1 MTAETQGASVSVDAG
16 AFQRYAVGKV
26 DGIAQR
32 HSEPH
37 VSGVGRERCIEH
49 ELHFCLSVGRGA
61 ADTMYSVEGGGI
73 GRDIQS
79 YGPYIGRVGTFAE
92 IQRHPFQNSGISVG
106 DSCHP

>member
-1 MTAETQGASVSVDAG
+1 MAAETQGASVSVDAG

-26 DGIAQR
+26 DGIAQC

-37 VSGVGRERCIEH
+37 ISGVGRERCIEC
-49 ELHFCLSVGRGA
+49 ELHFCLPVCRGA
-61 ADTMYSVEGGGI
+61 GDTMCSVEGGGV

-79 YGPYIGRVGTFAE
+79 YGPYIGWVGTFAE